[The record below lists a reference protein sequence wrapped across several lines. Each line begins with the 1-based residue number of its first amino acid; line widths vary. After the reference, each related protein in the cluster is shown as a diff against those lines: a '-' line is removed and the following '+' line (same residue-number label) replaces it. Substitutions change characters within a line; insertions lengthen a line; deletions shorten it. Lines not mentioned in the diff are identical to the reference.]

1 MIIQLLKYSSTRQ
14 RTIKKHFV
22 SILVIAFSC
31 QSLSFADVQRQPIVI
46 EGVVPNAIAKDR
58 IISQL
63 KTLYPNESIVD
74 RVQIRPVAAPEGWAE
89 AVSQLIRPDLKTLV
103 QGKLDVNGTLVRL
116 SGTVADPEQM
126 RSTQS
131 IYQGLVLA
139 PYQLNMQLSGQQAE
153 QKVIDDTLKNRII
166 EFESGSAI
174 LTASGIRILD
184 EMVIALNKV
193 QGKNI
198 KVIGHTDNV
207 GNPQQ
212 NLRLSQ
218 QRAEAVKNYL
228 MSKNIAAS
236 RLSLE
241 GKGAQ
246 QPVADNATVEGRQKN
261 RRIEFIVL

>member
-1 MIIQLLKYSSTRQ
+1 MPIHLFKYSATQQ
-14 RTIKKHFV
+14 RTIKHHFA
-22 SILVIAFSC
+22 SLFVIALAC
-31 QSLSFADVQRQPIVI
+31 NSLSHADLQRQPIVI
-46 EGVVPNAIAKDR
+46 EGVVPNAIAKDK
-58 IISQL
+58 IMSQL
-63 KTLYPNESIVD
+63 KIQYPNEPIVD
-74 RVQIRPVAAPEGWAE
+74 RVQIRAVAAPDGWAD
-89 AVSQLIRPDLKTLV
+89 AVSQLIHPDIKNLTRG
-103 QGKLDVNGTLVRL
+103 QLDVNGTLV
-116 SGTVADPEQM
+116 SITGTVADPEKM

-131 IYQGLVLA
+131 VYQGLVLA

-153 QKVIDDTLKNRII
+153 QQVIDDTLKNRII

-174 LTASGIRILD
+174 LTASGIKILD

-193 QGKNI
+193 QAKNI

-261 RRIEFIVL
+261 RRIEFIVQ